1 MKSLPEIIARSE
13 KTLRPLMVGLPPK
26 IAVGLFSAGRKRF
39 IEKLGQSIPSKT
51 ILPPEELARTLWGIR
66 FRSPIFNAAGMFKN
80 GDGYALVARQGAGAY
95 LAGTTTGSPRIGNTK
110 HGVFQPFAPY
120 PHSRT
125 ASNWLGLPNVGHAT
139 VAERLSDIDRI
150 NGCPIG
156 ASVSASPQE
165 AEKVA
170 LVELTD
176 GMWLYEKAGVDFIE
190 LNESCPNVPG
200 HAGSASTVMLDENLI
215 RRCEHVF
222 HTFLTKRPRRL
233 PVIVK
238 FSNDTHP
245 ALVPLLIDLL
255 TTLGFDGVNF
265 GNTSTTYQTHE
276 AQIVPSE
283 KKLYNYFTKNFGGGL
298 SGKPLKESSLAL
310 CTLACGYLSGRQV
323 KDEFR
328 VIRTGGIESPSDVVA
343 SEQAGIALNQWYTGY
358 FENFSHDGNRV
369 YQKMYDALIASMQ
382 APTALHSP
390 E

>member
-1 MKSLPEIIARSE
+1 MKSLPEILARSE
-13 KTLRPLMVGLPPK
+13 KTLRPLMVGLPPR
-26 IAVGLFSAGRKRF
+26 IAVGFFSAGRKRF
-39 IEKLGQSIPSKT
+39 IENLGRSIPSKLIT
-51 ILPPEELARTLWGIR
+51 PPESLARTLWGIR
-66 FRSPIFNAAGMFKN
+66 FRSPMFNAAGMFKN

-95 LAGTTTGSPRIGNTK
+95 LAGTTTGSPRVGNTK

-120 PHSRT
+120 PHSQA

-139 VAERLSDIDRI
+139 VAERLADLDRI
-150 NGCPIG
+150 DGCPIG

-265 GNTSTTYQTHE
+265 GNTSTAYQAHGE
-276 AQIVPSE
+276 KIVASE
-283 KKLYNYFTKNFGGGL
+283 KKLYQYFTKNFGGGL
-298 SGKPLKESSLAL
+298 SGKILKNSSLAL
-310 CTLACGYLSGRQV
+310 CTLACENLAGRTC
-323 KDEFR
+323 KDEFH
-328 VIRTGGIESPSDVVA
+328 VIRTGGIDSPSDIVA

-358 FENFSHDGNRV
+358 FENFAQYGNRV
-369 YQKMYDALIASMQ
+369 YEVMYEAVLAELHAS
-382 APTALHSP
+382 A

>member
-1 MKSLPEIIARSE
+1 MKSLSEIIARTE
-13 KTLRPLMVGLPPK
+13 KTLRPLMVGLPPR
-26 IAVGLFSAGRKRF
+26 IAVGFFSAGRKRF
-39 IEKLGQSIPSKT
+39 IETLGQSVPSKVVT
-51 ILPPEELARTLWGIR
+51 PPEELARTLWGIR
-66 FRSPIFNAAGMFKN
+66 FRSPICNAAGMFKN

-95 LAGTTTGSPRIGNTK
+95 LAGTTTGSPRTGNSK

-120 PHSRT
+120 PHSQM
-125 ASNWLGLPNVGHAT
+125 ASNWLGLPNKGHAA
-139 VAERLSDIDRI
+139 VAERLAELDRI
-150 NGCPIG
+150 ENCPIG

-176 GMWLYEKAGVDFIE
+176 GLWLYEKAGVDFIE
-190 LNESCPNVPG
+190 FNESCPNVPG

-245 ALVPLLIDLL
+245 SLVPLLIDLL

-265 GNTSTTYQTHE
+265 GNTSTTYQAHE
-276 AQIVPSE
+276 GQIVASE
-283 KKLYNYFTKNFGGGL
+283 KKLYRYFTGNFGGGL

-310 CTLACGYLSGRQV
+310 CTLACDYLAGHPA
-323 KDEFR
+323 KDEFH
-328 VIRTGGIESPSDVVA
+328 VVRTGGIESASDIMA
-343 SEQAGIALNQWYTGY
+343 SEHAGIALNQWYTGY
-358 FENFSHDGNRV
+358 FENFSHYGNRV
-369 YQKMYDALIASMQ
+369 YQKMYDALLQ
-382 APTALHSP
+382 AMHEQPNR
-390 E
+390 EV